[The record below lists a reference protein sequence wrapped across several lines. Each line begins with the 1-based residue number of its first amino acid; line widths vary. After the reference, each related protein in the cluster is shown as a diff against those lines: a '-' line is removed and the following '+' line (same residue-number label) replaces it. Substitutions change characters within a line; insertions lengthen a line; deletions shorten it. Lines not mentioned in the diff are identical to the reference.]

1 MDTKGLHESDS
12 SVVFATKQLHIPDK
26 HDNHSNK
33 LSIFRYTNSAK
44 FCVSCSGLVCLSHGK
59 NLSHKVYALPL
70 E

>member
-1 MDTKGLHESDS
+1 MGVA
-12 SVVFATKQLHIPDK
+12 VVLFMQPNKPEK

-44 FCVSCSGLVCLSHGK
+44 FLVYTAVCVSCSGLVCLSQGK

-70 E
+70 G